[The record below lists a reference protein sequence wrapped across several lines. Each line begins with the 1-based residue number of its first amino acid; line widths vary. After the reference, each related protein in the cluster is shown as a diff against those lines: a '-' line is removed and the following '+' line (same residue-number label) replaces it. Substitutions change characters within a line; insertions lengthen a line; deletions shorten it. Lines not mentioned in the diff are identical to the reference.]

1 MGRSKFRTQA
11 TFWKSM
17 PRDIPYSLSLDLV
30 ERGLLGL
37 GSGEGWTSVRDGSS
51 RGPAGGSARASWAVV
66 VASISALSVSR
77 WMISLSVFFLEIR
90 SPGPPKT
97 SCSSVAMMMS

>member
-17 PRDIPYSLSLDLV
+17 PRDIPYSLSLDLA
-30 ERGLLGL
+30 ERGSLGL
-37 GSGEGWTSVRDGSS
+37 DSGEGWTSVGDGSS
-51 RGPAGGSARASWAVV
+51 CGPAGGSARASCAIE
-66 VASISALSVSR
+66 VASISAASVSR
-77 WMISLSVFFLEIR
+77 RIFCLTVFFFGTR
-90 SPGPPKT
+90 APKT